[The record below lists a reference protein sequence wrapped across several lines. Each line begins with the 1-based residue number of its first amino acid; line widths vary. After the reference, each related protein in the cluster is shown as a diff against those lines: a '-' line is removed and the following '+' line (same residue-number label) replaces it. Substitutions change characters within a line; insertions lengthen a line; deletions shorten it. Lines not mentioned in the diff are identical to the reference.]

1 MEQEREPERPRQSVD
16 AYGHGRSVPHL
27 QAKEQSIVETR
38 FHFDVGC
45 PRREYNVG
53 LGFWELL
60 LILFI
65 VLLLFNRRIPELG
78 ESLGKGI
85 RKFRKSVHESDE
97 IDITPKDGDKDSRA

>member
-1 MEQEREPERPRQSVD
+1 M
-16 AYGHGRSVPHL
+16 
-27 QAKEQSIVETR
+27 
-38 FHFDVGC
+38 
-45 PRREYNVG
+45 G

-85 RKFRKSVHESDE
+85 RKFRKSVHENDE
-97 IDITPKDGDKDSRA
+97 IDITPKDSDKHRE